1 MQWVSRGSSCALS
14 TDLLYR
20 IVHPDVRKSLIQPN
34 IPLRAEWLCHAGVSA
49 LVADNP
55 HNPTGTVRDRSG
67 HTQNPTA
74 FNEATNFLRSG
85 CTKVS
90 NMLVDSASSST
101 RMALWMRRK
110 ATFISPLTTTGTIS
124 YTWELNCQSK
134 ALLPREGYGR
144 EKCEERNSK
153 MHFAETPVI

>member
-90 NMLVDSASSST
+90 NMLVDSAVGSQST
-101 RMALWMRRK
+101 QLSHKRDCIPSLCSMSMRNCHRVSDT
-110 ATFISPLTTTGTIS
+110 AIQRTFF
-124 YTWELNCQSK
+124 N
-134 ALLPREGYGR
+134 
-144 EKCEERNSK
+144 
-153 MHFAETPVI
+153 PVF